1 MTLITNKIRT
11 MTDNK
16 RVTNKQI
23 LDKIDKLKVSDTELN
38 ALAIKIVSRMVKLK
52 SMEDWFHHVASSQAS
67 WDVAYADLDMT
78 EEEDALGE
86 AARLMT
92 LLNLFGLPTNIHFS
106 IGFHGKPTSSRSSFS
121 QSNLNTLIQVSLS

>member
-1 MTLITNKIRT
+1 

-23 LDKIDKLKVSDTELN
+23 LDKIDALKVGDEGLN

-52 SMEDWFHHVASSQAS
+52 SMEDWFHHVASSQTA
-67 WDVAYADLDMT
+67 WDAAYQDLEMT
-78 EEEDALGE
+78 EEESALGE

-92 LLNLFGLPTNIHFS
+92 LLNLFQDKEEYEKCAIIKNRMEEVNKILR
-106 IGFHGKPTSSRSSFS
+106 KKR
-121 QSNLNTLIQVSLS
+121 